1 MSRFLALC
9 SYLDHRLI
17 HAFLILNGVNTLL
30 RVVSSFLDDKEVV
43 SRSLLIFALLSKA
56 RYANSYIDLPITVDL
71 CLHVAKNFPTT
82 SSCILLALYLLQE
95 IKSKEALLRLDT
107 ESATFQTVLVRNQ
120 NSAEV
125 CENVFMVIGI
135 ISQSSAVFRQQF
147 LKNNGLKDV
156 LDAISLYHNRPSIV
170 ISACGIF
177 ASLTSEAAFQHSA
190 YRFTIIDLLNR
201 WTFAATI
208 SDKLSPRIPML
219 ETLQII
225 LGVAASCADHFIK
238 RQGLMGIVILLDR
251 SPDQETTA
259 TCCRV
264 VSSICSVTNA
274 SYSILATGIISRICQ
289 AIQTSVQPLVDFFRA
304 IRLISMQSLDCLQE
318 VVNSH
323 IAQTFIRYAQKSQDA
338 QSVLEIMWTL
348 SLLSTSCA
356 CSLKD

>member
-1 MSRFLALC
+1 M
-9 SYLDHRLI
+9 
-17 HAFLILNGVNTLL
+17 
-30 RVVSSFLDDKEVV
+30 
-43 SRSLLIFALLSKA
+43 
-56 RYANSYIDLPITVDL
+56 
-71 CLHVAKNFPTT
+71 
-82 SSCILLALYLLQE
+82 
-95 IKSKEALLRLDT
+95 
-107 ESATFQTVLVRNQ
+107 
-120 NSAEV
+120 
-125 CENVFMVIGI
+125 
-135 ISQSSAVFRQQF
+135 
-147 LKNNGLKDV
+147 

-177 ASLTSEAAFQHSA
+177 ASLTSEAAFQQSA

-251 SPDQETTA
+251 SPDLETTV
-259 TCCRV
+259 TCCRL

-274 SYSILATGIISRICQ
+274 SYSILATGIVSRICQ
-289 AIQTSVQPLVDFFRA
+289 AIQTSVQPVVDFFCT
-304 IRLISMQSLDCLQE
+304 IRLIAMQSLDCLQE

-323 IAQTFIRYAQKSQDA
+323 IAQTFVRYAQKSQDA

-348 SLLSTSCA
+348 SLLSTSCIGPR
-356 CSLKD
+356 KG